1 MIIITFQR
9 NDNKPHADAVG
20 FTQDSITLNGQKYI
34 FPKGADI
41 DFESPHDQILETYRD
56 SEGELFACIIKQ
68 YPGPEAHIY
77 EAPGFAQA
85 ENDPQPKDSTL
96 KPITLKIKPPD
107 PQQVLQEKKGELQKI
122 RQQILD
128 AQADED
134 ETLLAELRPKRD
146 QLKSEISELE
156 QK

>member
-1 MIIITFQR
+1 MILITFQR

-41 DFESPHDQILETYRD
+41 DFESPNEQIIDAYRD
-56 SEGELFACIIKQ
+56 SEGELFACVIKQ
-68 YPGPEAHIY
+68 YLGSEARVY
-77 EAPGFAQA
+77 EAPGFAQTK
-85 ENDPQPKDSTL
+85 NDPQPKDSTL

-107 PQQVLQEKKGELQKI
+107 PQNILQEKKDELQNI
-122 RQQILD
+122 RLQILD
-128 AQADED
+128 AQADENL
-134 ETLLAELRPKRD
+134 TLLAELRPKRD